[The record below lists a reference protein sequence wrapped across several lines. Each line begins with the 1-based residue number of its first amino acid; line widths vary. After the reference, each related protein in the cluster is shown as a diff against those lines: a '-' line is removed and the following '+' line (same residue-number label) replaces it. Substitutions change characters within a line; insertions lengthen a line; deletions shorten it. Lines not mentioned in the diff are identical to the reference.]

1 MAFQQQQQWGGPV
14 FDQGAVMP
22 GAAAFP
28 PLMGGPGADFPSLD
42 GSLDHGAPEIPDDVR
57 PGDWPCPNCGT
68 NCFASK
74 AFCFKCKTS
83 KPGSEGMAPF
93 QGGGKGGSG
102 EVRPGDWICPG
113 CQTSCFASKSFCFR
127 CNAPKPFNAVS
138 APIPQQ
144 FQGGGKG
151 GRGGGNEVREGDW
164 ACPMCNDHVFA
175 FKTNCRCG
183 CPKPGAPAPGFQ
195 SGAGGWGKGDT
206 RPGDWAC
213 SNCNA
218 NVFAS
223 RDSCF
228 KCGTPKGPTDGSFND
243 YQAQQQHGWEQPAG
257 KGGGGGRGE
266 TRPGDWTCPGC
277 NANVFASKSSCFKC
291 GHQKPGG
298 GW

>member
-102 EVRPGDWICPG
+102 E
-113 CQTSCFASKSFCFR
+113 
-127 CNAPKPFNAVS
+127 
-138 APIPQQ
+138 APIDPTPSEGLPFREKTTHAKSPARSAQAT
-144 FQGGGKG
+144 GSA
-151 GRGGGNEVREGDW
+151 RGAR
-164 ACPMCNDHVFA
+164 
-175 FKTNCRCG
+175 R
-183 CPKPGAPAPGFQ
+183 
-195 SGAGGWGKGDT
+195 
-206 RPGDWAC
+206 R
-213 SNCNA
+213 
-218 NVFAS
+218 AS
-223 RDSCF
+223 RPS
-228 KCGTPKGPTDGSFND
+228 PS
-243 YQAQQQHGWEQPAG
+243 AS
-257 KGGGGGRGE
+257 GG
-266 TRPGDWTCPGC
+266 CL
-277 NANVFASKSSCFKC
+277 
-291 GHQKPGG
+291 
-298 GW
+298 